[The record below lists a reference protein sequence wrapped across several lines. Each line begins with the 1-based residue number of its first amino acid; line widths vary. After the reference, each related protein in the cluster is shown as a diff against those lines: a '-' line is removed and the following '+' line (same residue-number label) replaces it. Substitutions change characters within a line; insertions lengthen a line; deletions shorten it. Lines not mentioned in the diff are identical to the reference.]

1 MKVTAAQRYYEFSL
15 TGHDPEPWVATESLV
30 NMSIYVLCSRRRF
43 LTEAHNVTPLD
54 FLGIDIENDSDEVES
69 QSALENERI

>member
-1 MKVTAAQRYYEFSL
+1 MKGVDAGIFVEAKSI
-15 TGHDPEPWVATESLV
+15 LV
-30 NMSIYVLCSRRRF
+30 MIIYVPCSRRRF

-54 FLGIDIENDSDEVES
+54 FLEIDIENDDDEVES